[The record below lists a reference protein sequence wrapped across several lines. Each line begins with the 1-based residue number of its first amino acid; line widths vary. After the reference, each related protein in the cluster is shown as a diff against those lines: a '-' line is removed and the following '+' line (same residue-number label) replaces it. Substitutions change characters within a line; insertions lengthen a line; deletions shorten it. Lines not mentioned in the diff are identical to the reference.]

1 MKSINSIFTFCALFC
16 LVTMVKAQD
25 KKDYPVLPFNKLIVS
40 PYINVVLREG
50 AEEKVEISSRK
61 VDERDIHVDIDGQTL
76 RIYLEGSRLRPR
88 NVSKNGM
95 NTERYRDAEI
105 TAYVTYKN
113 LKKLSVRGDQRV
125 VCESSLKGKR
135 FKLKTFGDNQVMLT
149 GVETDFFK
157 ASMYGDNRVE
167 IDGGRSQKQKYLSFG
182 DNKVYARHYEA
193 DFTKTTSFGDGEFFF
208 NTKDVI
214 KVVAFGDADIQYSG
228 GAYLERG
235 LILGDSD
242 IRSR

>member
-1 MKSINSIFTFCALFC
+1 MKSINSTLVLCLLLC
-16 LVTMVKAQD
+16 LVTIVHAQD

-40 PYINVVLREG
+40 PYINVVLEEG
-50 AEEKVEISSRK
+50 AEEKVEISSRR
-61 VDERDIHVDIDGQTL
+61 VNEADIHVDIDGQTL
-76 RIYLEGSRLRPR
+76 RIYLEGSRLTPR
-88 NVSKNGM
+88 NIRENGM
-95 NTERYRDAEI
+95 SLEKYRDADI
-105 TAYVTYKN
+105 TAYVTYKS

-125 VCESSLKGKR
+125 VCESSLKGKK
-135 FKLKTFGDNQVMLT
+135 FKLKTFGDNRVILS

-157 ASMYGDNRVE
+157 ASMYGDNKVE
-167 IDGGRSQKQKYLSFG
+167 IDGGKSRKQKYLSFG
-182 DNKVYARHYEA
+182 DNEVNARHYEA
-193 DFTKTTSFGDGEFFF
+193 DFTKTTSFGDGEFSF

-242 IRSR
+242 IRRR

>member
-1 MKSINSIFTFCALFC
+1 MKSINFTLILC
-16 LVTMVKAQD
+16 LLLCLTAVVKAQD
-25 KKDYPVLPFNKLIVS
+25 KKDFPVLPFNKLIVS
-40 PYINVVLREG
+40 PHINVVLQEG
-50 AEEKVEISSRK
+50 TEEKVEISSRR

-76 RIYLEGSRLRPR
+76 RIYLEGSRLTPR
-88 NVSKNGM
+88 NVKENGM
-95 NTERYRDAEI
+95 SRDVYRDVDV
-105 TAYVTYKN
+105 TAYVTYKT

-125 VCESSLKGKR
+125 VCESSLKGKK
-135 FKLKTFGDNQVMLT
+135 FKLKTFGDNQVILS

-167 IDGGRSQKQKYLSFG
+167 IDGGKSAKQKYLSFG
-182 DNKVYARHYEA
+182 DNEVNARHYEA
-193 DFTKTTSFGDGEFFF
+193 DFTKTTSFGDGEFSF

-214 KVVAFGDADIQYSG
+214 KVVAFGDADIQYRG